1 MNKLSILVVFTFS
14 FSLLSA
20 QDPNKNVFSQDEVI
34 KLSNYAIE
42 LEKSILDN
50 NPSDTA
56 LIAKLKGDYLLD
68 LYGYSDE
75 AVIKISNYLK
85 ELEKAKLSAEL
96 LAKEK
101 ELAKAEEII
110 KQQEAEMEEKFAE
123 LLINPIL
130 FDVNSSNP
138 KEIDLFSLIYDLQL
152 NKKLTVLLVG
162 HTDAS
167 GSDNFNLN
175 LSIQRATAVKRY
187 LVNKGMQASRI
198 TIKGEGEWQ
207 PVAENA
213 TEAGRA
219 KNRRV
224 EISVK

>member
-1 MNKLSILVVFTFS
+1 MSDKETVRLNKLVKEFNVSVDRIFAFLEAKGIKDLKPNSKVS
-14 FSLLSA
+14 HDIYMDLLGEFDS
-20 QDPNKNVFSQDEVI
+20 
-34 KLSNYAIE
+34 
-42 LEKSILDN
+42 EK
-50 NPSDTA
+50 
-56 LIAKLKGDYLLD
+56 
-68 LYGYSDE
+68 
-75 AVIKISNYLK
+75 
-85 ELEKAKLSAEL
+85 KAKLSAEL